1 MAKSVI
7 MPALGMA
14 QETGTLL
21 RWLKREGDAVSVGE
35 PLLEIETDKATAEI
49 EAPVAGTLRQIQ
61 AAEGDIIPVGQEIAI
76 ILQPGDSVEDRIAP
90 DKAIGS
96 TRPLEPDK
104 LGMATETVAPAH
116 SRMTAAETAATK
128 QLASPKARR
137 IAKQQGL
144 ELAKIQGSGIG
155 GAILARDLDAAISPP
170 DQVEVIEGK
179 TDAPPAPAPAQLSP
193 AEEHGGQKT
202 GGTRSRETL
211 PMSRNWR
218 VMADRLS
225 KGWTATPHFYLRRE
239 VKFSEFTRWREEI
252 NSRTTK
258 KVTVTD
264 MLVRFVASSLS
275 RHPHL
280 NASWTNGA
288 IELNEAVN
296 IGIAVGTTDGLVVPV
311 VHNAASLSFTETA
324 ERRTQLVQRARDGK
338 LTFEDLSDGTFTI
351 SNLGMYGIDN
361 FDPIVNP
368 PQAAILAVGRVIEK
382 VAVIEEKATTQPV
395 LNLTLA
401 CDHRVVDG
409 VRGAEFLQSLV
420 ELIEDPIRILLCA

>member
-1 MAKSVI
+1 VAKPVI

-21 RWLKREGDAVSVGE
+21 RWLKQEGDTVSAGE

-49 EAPVAGTLRQIQ
+49 EAPSSGTLQQIK
-61 AAEGDIIPVGQEIAI
+61 AAEGDIIPVGQQIAI
-76 ILQPGDSVEDRIAP
+76 ILPPGEPSEGDQKDASVAALAAE
-90 DKAIGS
+90 KA
-96 TRPLEPDK
+96 REPIINKGAADENNS
-104 LGMATETVAPAH
+104 LTNTEATE
-116 SRMTAAETAATK
+116 RK

-137 IAKQQGL
+137 MAREKGVD
-144 ELAKIQGSGIG
+144 LANIKGSGRG
-155 GAILARDLDAAISPP
+155 GAILSRDLEASGWANPAVTSRNL
-170 DQVEVIEGK
+170 EVQSNPEPSGPGK
-179 TDAPPAPAPAQLSP
+179 VRP
-193 AEEHGGQKT
+193 AESQNVEKAGNSQP
-202 GGTRSRETL
+202 RETL

-225 KGWTATPHFYLRRE
+225 KGWTVTPHFYLRRE
-239 VKFSEFTRWREEI
+239 VKVSEFTRWREEI
-252 NSRTTK
+252 NSRTTT

-288 IELNEAVN
+288 IAINETVN
-296 IGIAVGTTDGLVVPV
+296 IGIAVGTSDGLVVPV
-311 VHNAASLSFTETA
+311 IHNASRLSFTETA
-324 ERRTQLVQRARDGK
+324 QRRSELVKRARDGK
-338 LTFEDLSDGTFTI
+338 LTIEDLSDGTFTI
-351 SNLGMYGIDN
+351 SNLGMYSIDN

-382 VAVIEEKATTQPV
+382 IVLIEEKAVTRPV
-395 LNLTLA
+395 WHLTLA

-420 ELIEDPIRILLCA
+420 ELIEDPIRILLYA